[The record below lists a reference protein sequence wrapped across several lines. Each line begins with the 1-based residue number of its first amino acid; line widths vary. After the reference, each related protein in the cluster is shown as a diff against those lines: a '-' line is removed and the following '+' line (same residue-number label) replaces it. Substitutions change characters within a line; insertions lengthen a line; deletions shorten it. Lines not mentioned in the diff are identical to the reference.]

1 MRKLNTIAYVAAAS
15 LLLASCASNNV
26 MQRDIKGMDI
36 HFKPLS
42 RADFTLVGNLQSE
55 FTITGAFTKQGKAL
69 DGQYAQ
75 NYKKGLISKSEATEI
90 LYFAPGANE
99 VITGSLYDNE
109 VFNSVYASVN
119 LTNSLLGKGKR
130 GLGLISKLKGAKLAM
145 VSDPGMEFAYYALVE
160 KYPDVDYFINVRFA
174 RKTEIKGKKYTE
186 TVTVQADGV
195 KLKTDN

>member
-1 MRKLNTIAYVAAAS
+1 MKKLNTIAYVAAAV
-15 LLLASCASNNV
+15 LLLASCASKNV
-26 MQRDIKGMDI
+26 MQRDIKRMDI

-42 RADFTLVGNLQSE
+42 RADVTLVGNLQTE
-55 FTITGAFTKQGKAL
+55 TTITGVLTRQGKAL

-90 LYFAPGANE
+90 MYFAPNANE
-99 VITGSLYDNE
+99 VITGSLYENDI
-109 VFNSVYASVN
+109 FNSVYGSIN
-119 LTNSLLGKGKR
+119 LTNGIGKR
-130 GLGLISKLKGAKLAM
+130 GLGFLQKLKGAKLAM

-160 KYPDVDYFINVRFA
+160 KYPDVDYFINVRFS
-174 RKTEIKGKKYTE
+174 RKTEVKGKKYTE